1 VFPNSK
7 GKETAHLSR
16 HVKDLGTKRSG
27 VITNMTLDK
36 HGRGLTTREG
46 GEEYKTVRVKNYKTN
61 TRLAST

>member
-16 HVKDLGTKRSG
+16 HVKDLGTKRHSA
-27 VITNMTLDK
+27 ITNMTVDE
-36 HGRGLTTREG
+36 HDRGPTTREG
-46 GEEYKTVRVKNYKTN
+46 GEEYKTVRVKNYKTS